1 MRIILIGGSS
11 LIGQILF
18 KELKKRKFDIIGTYN
33 KSKTK
38 NFIKFNILNDD
49 INKKIDIKKDD
60 VFFML
65 SAISN
70 PNDVFKNKKNSNDIN
85 INSTK
90 RIIRKINS
98 KGAKIFFFSSIE
110 VFDGTKENY
119 TERSKPKPLNLYGKQ
134 KYQIEKFLISNFK
147 NFTIIRTSFIVGYK
161 STDRCPIKL
170 TYDTIMQPKAKMADD
185 NMFAITCVNDL
196 VNLILIVLKSKKLF
210 SKNILHL
217 ASPKMIIRFD
227 LASKIKHFSKQK
239 KQMNFEKVKFKD
251 IKFLEKR
258 GKKNSLTSIYNE
270 ISNYK
275 FKKLDKIIKEKTL
288 VLDKICENK

>member
-1 MRIILIGGSS
+1 MRIIIIGGSS

-33 KSKTK
+33 KSKIK
-38 NFIKFNILNDD
+38 NFVKFNILNDD

-70 PNDVFKNKKNSNDIN
+70 PNDVFKDKKNSNDIN

-90 RIIRKINS
+90 KIIRKINS
-98 KGAKIFFFSSIE
+98 KRAKIFFFSSIE

-134 KYQIEKFLISNFK
+134 KYQIEKFLISKFK

-161 STDRCPIKL
+161 SADRCPIKL
-170 TYDTIMQPKAKMADD
+170 TYDTIMKPKAKMADD

-210 SKNILHL
+210 SKKILHL

-258 GKKNSLTSIYNE
+258 GRKNSLASVYNE
-270 ISNYK
+270 ISSYK

-288 VLDKICENK
+288 VIDKIYEGK

>member
-1 MRIILIGGSS
+1 MRVVIIGGSS

-18 KELKKRKFDIIGTYN
+18 KELKKRKFNVIGTYN
-33 KSKTK
+33 KSKIK
-38 NFIKFNILNDD
+38 DFVKFNIQKDD
-49 INKKIDIKKDD
+49 IDKKIDIKKDD

-70 PNDVFKNKKNSNDIN
+70 PNDVFKDKKYSNDIN

-90 RIIRKINS
+90 KIIRKINS

-110 VFDGTKENY
+110 VFDGKKENY
-119 TERSKPKPLNLYGKQ
+119 TERSKPMPLNLYGKQ
-134 KYQIEKFLISNFK
+134 KYQIEKFLISKFK

-161 STDRCPIKL
+161 PTDRCPIKL
-170 TYDTIMQPKAKMADD
+170 TYDTIIKPKAKMADD
-185 NMFAITCVNDL
+185 NIFAITCVYDL

-217 ASPKMIIRFD
+217 ASPKMIIRFS
-227 LASKIKHFSKQK
+227 LASKIKYFSKQK
-239 KQMNFEKVKFKD
+239 NKMKFKKVKFKE

-258 GKKNSLTSIYNE
+258 GRKNSLASIYKE
-270 ISNYK
+270 INNYK
-275 FKKLDKIIKEKTL
+275 FRKLNKIIKEKTMI
-288 VLDKICENK
+288 LDKGYK